1 MGLDNVQSLRYQDG
15 GGAGQSNMELLPL
28 SAYILFYGTLM
39 DFFFKACYPLFTL
52 ETEKTEESDFF
63 RL

>member
-39 DFFFKACYPLFTL
+39 DFFLKRVTL
-52 ETEKTEESDFF
+52 Y
-63 RL
+63 LL